1 MITRATSKKI
11 SKIKYDYTRHEIEA
25 ALALLKL
32 RYNIDFKLEDVV

>member
-11 SKIKYDYTRHEIEA
+11 NQIKYNYTRHEIDA

-32 RYNIDFKLEDVV
+32 RYNIDFRLEDVF